1 MWFYA
6 IQYLHKH
13 NPSPPTSSQ
22 LNHRIFGW
30 TENMR
35 KPKNVQESVTLSDT
49 WFFSCYEQQE
59 NKQVE
64 EEWEACYEIGD
75 PWNWGCLRPQY
86 IKEKE
91 KWKCR
96 NIEESQSWQVSFWP
110 SFKAPVR
117 LLMARRKE
125 KFFVEAMTTSRP
137 IIYCL
142 HLNWRLYFKMKK
154 IFKDPAIFWE
164 SKSKRRTLTQSV
176 TNWCIHSF
184 IPNWILL
191 FSLHLVRVFI
201 TWAEE
206 PLKQLSL
213 SPSAPSQWLC
223 QVTAEFRKLM
233 DFGVSGQPRAVSEPW
248 AL

>member
-1 MWFYA
+1 
-6 IQYLHKH
+6 
-13 NPSPPTSSQ
+13 
-22 LNHRIFGW
+22 
-30 TENMR
+30 
-35 KPKNVQESVTLSDT
+35 
-49 WFFSCYEQQE
+49 
-59 NKQVE
+59 
-64 EEWEACYEIGD
+64 
-75 PWNWGCLRPQY
+75 
-86 IKEKE
+86 
-91 KWKCR
+91 
-96 NIEESQSWQVSFWP
+96 
-110 SFKAPVR
+110 
-117 LLMARRKE
+117 MARRKE

-154 IFKDPAIFWE
+154 LFKDPAFFWE

-213 SPSAPSQWLC
+213 SPPAPSQWLC

-233 DFGVSGQPRAVSEPW
+233 DFEGVQDSHGLKVNHEPLVGFEHWTLNNCKTRLTAVFQK
-248 AL
+248 